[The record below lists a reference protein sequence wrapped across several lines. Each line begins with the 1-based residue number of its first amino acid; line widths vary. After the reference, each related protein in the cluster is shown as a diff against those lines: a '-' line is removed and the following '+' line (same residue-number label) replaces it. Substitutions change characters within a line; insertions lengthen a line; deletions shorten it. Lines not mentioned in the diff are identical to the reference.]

1 MGEGGATCLPLP
13 CRAVAAA
20 RGTRSAAFPLPGAE
34 GAHFPPN
41 PSLCGQE
48 CTHPLA
54 ESSQRFGSRSSCSP
68 LYRCETEAR
77 RGGVASLHS
86 QLEIAGGGG
95 EPDVSAWRDLTSRLQ
110 KGPLRWST
118 PKWAN
123 PNDAA
128 GEEQQAKL
136 SCPLD
141 ALCPCPGVPS
151 VLPRH
156 LGVTLSWENTV
167 CPSSQ
172 LLVGLLQD
180 MFWAILSFPESYNG
194 TSHLSSHTWSV
205 RCRHSEF
212 CPLGGS
218 PEEEGGGAVLPPLL
232 IGPTAI
238 ITPPH
243 PPVRTYKAR
252 GSCQDTWRPPLI
264 YSWTGGRE
272 STVLLSASGN
282 SSAHWSC
289 PHKAFPRPSSAAPPG
304 LGKAVCQSEL
314 RCPWGLLEVLQRYR
328 LLLSSEKGW

>member
-1 MGEGGATCLPLP
+1 MPRASLCPAGRWQLREVPALRPSLSQGRKEPTFRQTLP
-13 CRAVAAA
+13 CVAK
-20 RGTRSAAFPLPGAE
+20 SAHTLWLNPHNALGVGLLVPPCTDAKLRPGEEVWLACTLSWK
-34 GAHFPPN
+34 
-41 PSLCGQE
+41 SL
-48 CTHPLA
+48 
-54 ESSQRFGSRSSCSP
+54 
-68 LYRCETEAR
+68 
-77 RGGVASLHS
+77 
-86 QLEIAGGGG
+86 GGGG

-238 ITPPH
+238 ITPP
-243 PPVRTYKAR
+243 PP
-252 GSCQDTWRPPLI
+252 PPP
-264 YSWTGGRE
+264 RE
-272 STVLLSASGN
+272 NL
-282 SSAHWSC
+282 
-289 PHKAFPRPSSAAPPG
+289 
-304 LGKAVCQSEL
+304 
-314 RCPWGLLEVLQRYR
+314 
-328 LLLSSEKGW
+328 